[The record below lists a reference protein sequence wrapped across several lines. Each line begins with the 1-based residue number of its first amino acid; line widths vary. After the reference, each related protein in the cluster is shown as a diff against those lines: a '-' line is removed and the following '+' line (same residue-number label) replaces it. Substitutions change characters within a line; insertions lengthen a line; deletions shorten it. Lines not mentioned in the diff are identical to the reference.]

1 MEQTSSPLETE
12 FASLTSRVLLFSEV
26 KSRLKCSGFSAEEDE
41 IKRLLGW
48 HRVEQNDQLK
58 REVDQLAD
66 ALVDLEKAV
75 GGRTSS
81 SSSSSSSFLNNN
93 SINLGNSVGSST
105 LPRKTIP
112 LAKRGGGANSAFSES
127 VTPSAAAGAITDSK
141 FERELL
147 EAQIAF
153 FVDRIRRSS
162 MSNVTLP
169 AAAVSISASSASHQA
184 SSKRPQTATSRS
196 IATDRH
202 QSSSSSSST
211 RTLQSSTIS
220 AAGPTGG
227 GGGAQSISVSRPAT
241 GGSTASL
248 GRNSSSAGGSGSSY
262 LSTGKEILD
271 SVGILSPSSPLS
283 STDGASRKLLWD
295 VDDVESR
302 EAIAMLKNALQEETE
317 ALEQDVE
324 WLHAQMEALMMSV
337 DDEPIMMTNNYSSSS
352 GGGGGGVGSNRNGGE
367 EKETEDLASLRSL
380 KMNLQKTYLRS
391 EQDGG
396 KGGGSAN
403 VLSAS
408 HHEKPSTSS
417 SSSSAHPVDS
427 SSSSTDQAAA
437 AARMRARRGLPTRNT
452 SYGGVSSS
460 AMSTTLQLTEESP
473 SPTLPEATVADTNND
488 EERFFS

>member
-26 KSRLKCSGFSAEEDE
+26 KSRLKCSGYSAEEDE

-81 SSSSSSSFLNNN
+81 SSSSSFLNNN
-93 SINLGNSVGSST
+93 SINQGNSVGSST

-337 DDEPIMMTNNYSSSS
+337 DDEPIMMTNNYSSS
-352 GGGGGGVGSNRNGGE
+352 GGGGGVGSNRNGGE

-396 KGGGSAN
+396 GGGGRAN

-473 SPTLPEATVADTNND
+473 SPTLPEVTVADTDND